1 MDEEISL
8 IGRTPSLIKLNDDV
22 RESLIV
28 QSPSIYEYILDK
40 FFAIIVVAMLIL
52 AFLVFSNQE
61 MFKYVFSSGVTE
73 APVAD

>member
-22 RESLIV
+22 RESLNV

-40 FFAIIVVAMLIL
+40 FFAI
-52 AFLVFSNQE
+52 
-61 MFKYVFSSGVTE
+61 KYYMPDITTIY
-73 APVAD
+73 